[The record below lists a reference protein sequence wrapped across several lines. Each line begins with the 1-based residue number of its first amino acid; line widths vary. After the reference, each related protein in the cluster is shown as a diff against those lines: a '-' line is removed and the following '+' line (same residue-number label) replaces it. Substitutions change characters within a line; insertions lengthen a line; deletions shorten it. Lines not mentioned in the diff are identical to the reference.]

1 MSTEIREKTVV
12 KENGRVE
19 ISPLD
24 LPSGT
29 EVEVI
34 VRVRREKMD
43 ETEYLL
49 STEANREHL
58 EKALEDLKHPENFIR
73 VDIDELEDL
82 CKK

>member
-1 MSTEIREKTVV
+1 MITAIKERTIVR
-12 KENGRVE
+12 ENGRIE
-19 ISPLD
+19 ISESE
-24 LPSGT
+24 LPIGA

-34 VRVRREKMD
+34 VLVKEEMD